1 MAASILVTVI
11 SLLAVVGG
19 ILLIL
24 AIVAM
29 AKSGYTK

>member
-1 MAASILVTVI
+1 MAVSVLVTVI

-19 ILLIL
+19 ILLIM

-29 AKSGYTK
+29 TKSGYTK